1 MAKKQ
6 RGHDISHHIGV
17 NPDSNPSDVP
27 MMKPYQTPVNIN
39 VSYITKNAIT
49 DSNFAKDDIVSNNKV
64 DGIKPPDETHHIFH
78 TDHPDPN
85 YGIDHL
91 NKKLSID
98 NPNHNSYYPPN
109 ANCSD
114 GNCEKNHH
122 SSNHYSSNHHSS
134 NHDSSNHHSSNHDS
148 SNHHSSHHHSS
159 KHHSSNKTKNNN
171 INTTN
176 KDPQSMHSGNGF
188 SYVKLPYQNNNETLE
203 DQIESCP
210 TSNSNQ
216 VCPIQLNQNWSAWP
230 SQYLSGDD
238 IKS

>member
-122 SSNHYSSNHHSS
+122 SSNHHSSNHH
-134 NHDSSNHHSSNHDS
+134 S

-188 SYVKLPYQNNNETLE
+188 SYIRPLYQNNNETLE
-203 DQIESCP
+203 DQFDNCP
-210 TSNSNQ
+210 NYNSNQ
-216 VCPIQLNQNWSAWP
+216 VCPIQLNQNWSEWNP
-230 SQYLSGDD
+230 QYLSGDD